1 MKFNVHLAIIL
12 FSLTLPLQ
20 ALELITDDELEKVTG
35 QDGVSLSG
43 ELSFNENGGP
53 LTDSIDPDA
62 GGALTSTWGDC
73 SDIGAQRCGT
83 RLAVKLNSNT
93 GSEGWLALDEMK
105 GKISF
110 DGLTIKSRE
119 ITTAD
124 NFGGDQNDAG
134 IDGMTVLEIGLPN
147 KIKYENFSY
156 NVVTSSSARPT
167 DAGFTQQ
174 IRHGVD
180 FNGSV
185 NMQGNMLIFPT
196 GNP

>member
-1 MKFNVHLAIIL
+1 MKFNTIL
-12 FSLTLPLQ
+12 TTILLSLTLPLQ

-43 ELSFNENGGP
+43 ELSFNESGGP
-53 LTDSIDPDA
+53 LTDNIDPDG

-73 SDIGAQRCGT
+73 TDVGAQRCGT
-83 RLAVKLNSNT
+83 RLAVKLNSDA
-93 GSEGWLALDEMK
+93 GSEGWMALDELK

-119 ITTAD
+119 ITSAD
-124 NFGGDQNDAG
+124 SFGGDENSVGDG
-134 IDGMTVLEIGLPN
+134 ITVLEIGLPN

-156 NVVTSSSARPT
+156 NVATSSSARPT

-174 IRHGVD
+174 VRYGVD

>member
-1 MKFNVHLAIIL
+1 MKFNVRLATLLIT
-12 FSLTLPLQ
+12 LTLPLQ

-53 LTDSIDPDA
+53 LTDTIDPDG

-73 SDIGAQRCGT
+73 TDIGAQRCGT
-83 RLAVKLNSNT
+83 RLAVKLNNDA
-93 GSEGWLALDEMK
+93 GSEGWMALDELK

-119 ITTAD
+119 ISSAD
-124 NFGGDQNDAG
+124 SFGGDETDAG

-156 NVVTSSSARPT
+156 NVTTSSSARPT

-174 IRHGVD
+174 VRYGID

>member
-1 MKFNVHLAIIL
+1 MKFNVLLTTIL
-12 FSLTLPLQ
+12 LSLTLPVQ
-20 ALELITDDELEKVTG
+20 ALELITDDELENVTG

-53 LTDSIDPDA
+53 LSDTIDPDD

-73 SDIGAQRCGT
+73 SDSGAKRCGT
-83 RLAVKLNSNT
+83 RLAVKLSNDANSQ
-93 GSEGWLALDEMK
+93 GWIALDEMK

-110 DGLTIKSRE
+110 EGLTIKSRE
-119 ITTAD
+119 ISAAD
-124 NFGGDQNDAG
+124 NFGGDETIDG
-134 IDGMTVLEIGLPN
+134 INGMTVLEIGLPN
-147 KIKYENFSY
+147 KVKYESFSY

-167 DAGFTQQ
+167 DPGFTQQ
-174 IRHGVD
+174 TRYGVD

>member
-1 MKFNVHLAIIL
+1 MKFKYWLLVTMLS
-12 FSLTLPLQ
+12 FVTQLQ
-20 ALELITDDELEKVTG
+20 ALELMNDEGLENVTG
-35 QDGVSLSG
+35 QNGVSLSG
-43 ELSFNENGGP
+43 ELSFNEDGGP
-53 LTDSIDPDA
+53 LSDSIDPDA
-62 GGALTSTWGDC
+62 DGAMTSTWGTC
-73 SDIGAQRCGT
+73 SDAQASRCGA
-83 RLAVKLNSNT
+83 RLSVKLNKDT
-93 GSEGWLALDEMK
+93 GSQGWYVLDEMK

-110 DGLTIKSRE
+110 EGLTIKSRE
-119 ITTAD
+119 IANTDT
-124 NFGGDQNDAG
+124 FGGDESLVG

-156 NVVTSSSARPT
+156 NVVTSSTARPT

-174 IRHGVD
+174 VRYGID